1 MRDWKSYLRER
12 LSLPEM
18 KGHRDDRAISE
29 LADHLEDLYQEA
41 LARGASEAE
50 AEAEIEQWLGD
61 TDRTADEL
69 IRSEPAHRRAQL
81 NRWASGREER
91 MRSKGGRWTTVADV
105 ARDLRFALRALARRP
120 LFSVVVIVVLAL
132 GIGATTAIFTLLD
145 AIILSPLPFADADRL
160 VSVRHTAPGLG
171 VQDAGQCAAW
181 HLTYEDENRVFEDI
195 GMYGSGLATI
205 TGYGEPESVPD
216 LGVTSGVL
224 RALRMQPVL
233 GRIFTPED
241 EQLEAPWVVLLGYG
255 YWQSRFGGDPN
266 VIGQTIQA
274 DGLTL
279 EIVGVAPPSIQTLGS
294 NPSLIYPFRFDRSTL
309 FVGNIGFG
317 GVARLRDGVT
327 LDQANAD
334 AARMLPLAF
343 EKFPG
348 GPVADFSE
356 RARFAPN
363 IEPLKTRLVGN
374 VANLLWILMAGVGVV
389 LLIACANVANLFLVR
404 ADGKES
410 EMAVRTAMGAN
421 RARIGWE
428 YLKESLLL
436 GVVGGIGGLGLAYYG
451 LDALAAAG
459 PANLPRLQ
467 EVSVN
472 ESVLLFTLL
481 VSLGAGAFFGM
492 FPVLRVGRSGLVD
505 SLKEG
510 GRSGTTG
517 KGRQRM
523 QNALA
528 VSQTALALVLLVA
541 SGLMLRSFLS
551 LWNVDPGFKN
561 PESVLTLRLYIPP
574 GEIQDPAEVAA
585 THELI
590 ARRLAQIPGV
600 NSVGLATSIPM
611 GPGNNV
617 NPLYVDGVEYTGDQ
631 TATIR
636 RHKWIGEGY
645 LETLQ
650 ISLLRG
656 RTLAW
661 QDVHDRVPA
670 VLVSESLAREYWG
683 SPEAAMGQRVAVRP
697 DPPRWYEVVGVV
709 ADVLDDGLGQTAPLM
724 VYWPQV
730 TLAFWEGTTLED
742 VQTWRSMGYAI
753 RSPRVGTAGFLPEVR
768 NAVWEI
774 NANLPVR
781 GLLSLEDL
789 MAQSIARTSFT
800 LTLLGLAAGVALL
813 LGIIGVYGVISYAV
827 SQRGRELGLRMALGA
842 QAGQVKGMVVRQG
855 LVLAGVGVV
864 IGLGLAFG
872 LTRLMSGL
880 LFGVSPLD
888 PVTFVLVALG
898 LTGVSI
904 VASYLP
910 ARRAAAADPMDALR
924 VE

>member
-1 MRDWKSYLRER
+1 MRDWKSYIRER

-18 KGHRDDRAISE
+18 KGHRDERAISE

-41 LARGASEAE
+41 LSQGASQEE
-50 AEAEIEQWLGD
+50 AEAEIERWLGD
-61 TDRTADEL
+61 ADSAADEL
-69 IRSEPAHRRAQL
+69 IRSEPAHHRAQI
-81 NRWASGREER
+81 NRWAEGREER
-91 MRSKGGRWTTVADV
+91 LRGKGGRWTAVADV

-120 LFSVVVIVVLAL
+120 LFSVVVVVVLAL

-195 GMYGSGLATI
+195 GMYGAGSATI
-205 TGYGEPESVPD
+205 TGQGEPESVPD
-216 LGVTSGVL
+216 LGVTSGVF
-224 RALRMQPVL
+224 RALRVQPVL
-233 GRIFTPED
+233 GRIFTAED
-241 EQLEAPWVVLLGYG
+241 EQLEAPWVALLGYG
-255 YWQSRFGGDPN
+255 YWRSRFGGDPN
-266 VIGQTIQA
+266 VVGQTIQA

-294 NPSLIYPFRFDRSTL
+294 DPAIIYPFRFDRSTL

-317 GVARLRDGVT
+317 GVARLRDDVT
-327 LDQANAD
+327 VDQANAD

-363 IEPLKTRLVGN
+363 IEPLKDRLVGN
-374 VANLLWILMAGVGVV
+374 VTNLLWILMAGVGVV

-404 ADGKES
+404 ADGKET

-436 GVVGGIGGLGLAYYG
+436 GIAGGISGLGMAYYG
-451 LDALAAAG
+451 LDALVAAG
-459 PANLPRLQ
+459 PANLPRLD

-492 FPVLRVGRSGLVD
+492 FPVLRAGRSGLVD

-517 KGRQRM
+517 KGRHRI

-528 VSQTALALVLLVA
+528 VSQMALALVLLVA
-541 SGLMLRSFLS
+541 SGLVLRSFLS
-551 LWNVDPGFKN
+551 LSNVDPGFKD

-574 GEIQDPAEVAA
+574 GEVEDPAEAAA
-585 THELI
+585 THERI
-590 ARRLAQIPGV
+590 ARRLAEIPGV

-650 ISLLRG
+650 IPLLLGRSL
-656 RTLAW
+656 TW

-683 SPEAAMGQRVAVRP
+683 SPEAAMGQRLAVRP

-709 ADVLDDGLGQTAPLM
+709 ADVLDDGLGQVPPPM

-730 TLAFWEGTTLED
+730 TLAFWEGTTLDD
-742 VQTWRSMGYAI
+742 VQTWRSMGYAV
-753 RSPRVGTAGFLPEVR
+753 RSPRVGTTGFLQEVR

-774 NANLPVR
+774 NPNLPVR
-781 GLLSLEDL
+781 GLLSVEDL
-789 MAQSIARTSFT
+789 MAQSVSRTSFT
-800 LTLLGLAAGVALL
+800 LLLLGVAGGVALL
-813 LGIIGVYGVISYAV
+813 LGIVGVYGVISYAV

-855 LVLAGVGVV
+855 LVLAGIGVIV
-864 IGLGLAFG
+864 GLGLAFG
-872 LTRLMSGL
+872 LTRLMAGL

-888 PVTFVLVALG
+888 LTTFACVAIG
-898 LTGVSI
+898 LTGVAV

-910 ARRAAAADPMDALR
+910 ARRAAGADPMNALR
-924 VE
+924 AE